1 MRIYTYFATVVGIP
15 LKVPKNFTNLL
26 MIDKN
31 NNVFLMLSNTIQGID
46 IHIRDCAELLSYTL
60 KTLYEIKSIIPM
72 TWFLLFVINNRQII
86 LFFRQD

>member
-15 LKVPKNFTNLL
+15 LNVPKNFTNLL

-46 IHIRDCAELLSYTL
+46 IHIRDCAELL
-60 KTLYEIKSIIPM
+60 
-72 TWFLLFVINNRQII
+72 
-86 LFFRQD
+86 